1 MNGSPSPNP
10 LWQSLGPSV
19 DVAKSSKGD
28 EFDSQYDEQLAV
40 LLTSLADRIQK
51 GEPVDLE
58 SECKAHPAIA
68 GELRSL
74 WGTLMVTQA
83 IGVNSSSASEEPWPT
98 SRSDWSPT
106 DFPRPFGE
114 YELLEELGR
123 GGMGLVYL
131 ASQPRLGRQV
141 ALKMILRDSLA
152 TPQDR
157 VRFRSEAEALAKLEH
172 PGIVPIYEVGEVDGT
187 PFFSMQYIRGT
198 TLSAMLQNGPISQ
211 REAARW
217 IAQMARA
224 LHFAHERGV
233 LHRDIKPSNILVDE
247 LGNARLTDFGLAKQ
261 IDANESLTGT
271 GAVLGTPAYMSPEQ
285 ASGRSSQLAAT
296 SDVFS
301 LGTVLYH
308 CLTGEQPFT
317 ASSPLQLA
325 MKIVEQDPPPPR
337 MIDARIDRDLEMIVV
352 RAMQKP
358 TDLRY
363 ATAMD
368 MANDL
373 EAFLRDEP
381 VAVRSGRIA
390 QVVARALRETHHAS
404 VLENW
409 GLLWMWHSLALII
422 ACFATWWL
430 QHAGTDSRIPYATLW
445 IVGLGAWAGVF
456 WVLRRR
462 MGPVT
467 FVERQI
473 AHVWGASMI
482 AIALVF
488 PLEWWLDL
496 KPLTLSP
503 MLGIITGMVF
513 LIKAGILSGAF
524 YLQAGVLFV
533 TAMLMAVFPSVA
545 HLIFGIVS
553 AGCFFFP
560 GLKYYRQ
567 KLRQAT

>member
-1 MNGSPSPNP
+1 M
-10 LWQSLGPSV
+10 
-19 DVAKSSKGD
+19 
-28 EFDSQYDEQLAV
+28 
-40 LLTSLADRIQK
+40 
-51 GEPVDLE
+51 
-58 SECKAHPAIA
+58 
-68 GELRSL
+68 
-74 WGTLMVTQA
+74 
-83 IGVNSSSASEEPWPT
+83 
-98 SRSDWSPT
+98 
-106 DFPRPFGE
+106 
-114 YELLEELGR
+114 
-123 GGMGLVYL
+123 YL

-157 VRFRSEAEALAKLEH
+157 LRFRSEAEALAKLEH
-172 PGIVPIYEVGEVDGT
+172 PGIVPIYEVGEVEGT

-198 TLSAMLQNGPISQ
+198 TLSAKLQTGPISQ

-224 LHFAHERGV
+224 LHFAHQRGV

-296 SDVFS
+296 SDVYS

-308 CLTGEQPFT
+308 CLTGQQPFT

-325 MKIVEQDPPPPR
+325 LKIVEQDPPPPR
-337 MIDARIDRDLEMIVV
+337 FIDSRIDRDLEMIVV

-363 ATAMD
+363 ASAMD

-422 ACFATWWL
+422 ACSATWLL
-430 QHAGTDSRIPYATLW
+430 QQSGTVSRLPYAFLW
-445 IVGLGAWAGVF
+445 ILGLGAWAGVF

-496 KPLTLSP
+496 HPLTLSP

-524 YLQAGVLFV
+524 YLQAGVLFT
-533 TAMLMAVFPSVA
+533 TAMLMAVFPNVA
-545 HLIFGIVS
+545 HLIFGVAS

-567 KLRQAT
+567 KLRQAS